1 MKLMGVIN
9 LTPDSF
15 YAQSRYNYAMLG
27 RPDVEI
33 IDIGA
38 VSTRPGA
45 PDVDLEEE
53 WRRLEMFLE
62 MWTERP
68 RGKLLSIDTTRAEI
82 VRRAYA
88 MVASFMV
95 NDISAGHDDPQ
106 MLPTVGRLGLPFVA
120 MHKRGNPRTMDSL
133 ADPSTDIIQQLVNYF
148 RDFERSARIAGI
160 EDWILDPGLGF
171 AKTEQQNIEI
181 IERLE
186 ELKVFGRPI
195 LVGVADKRFTHGDS
209 ARYENLAAAHGAD
222 ILRIH

>member
-1 MKLMGVIN
+1 
-9 LTPDSF
+9 
-15 YAQSRYNYAMLG
+15 
-27 RPDVEI
+27 
-33 IDIGA
+33 
-38 VSTRPGA
+38 
-45 PDVDLEEE
+45 
-53 WRRLEMFLE
+53 MFLE

-68 RGKLLSIDTTRAEI
+68 RGKQLSIDTTRAEI

-88 MVASFMV
+88 MFGSFIV

-133 ADPSTDIIQQLVNYF
+133 ADPSTDIIQQLVDYF

-171 AKTEQQNIEI
+171 AKTEPQNIEI

-195 LVGVADKRFTHGDS
+195 LVGVADKRFTHGDT
-209 ARYENLAAAHGAD
+209 ARYENLAATHGAD